1 MPYAVGDTI
10 SNSDYN
16 GLLNNTAS
24 GTPNAG
30 VAARGINF
38 IAGTGATSGAGMVYG
53 LGQTELNSVGSADV
67 IQAAQWNSLFT
78 FMNNIANHSNDTL
91 TSTTA
96 VSAGDVIQ
104 IKAALESNLDT
115 LAASVAAGCP
125 LVSAGALTTSEGTAA
140 TQTTEG
146 WDSTST
152 QELTV
157 TFASANA
164 MRWFFN
170 AGGKVRVTV
179 GTTEATV
186 HGKDQAFKD
195 LGTALGNLDIG
206 GHSLNRSGTGE
217 TSTSYAEQSGGFYD
231 LTGTADTYVSLIKLT
246 SDNTNYI
253 TNTIEI
259 SAKINAAIGTATVMT
274 IKMVATDPNDDTQYD
289 ASNTASVTPLDIK
302 NTPRMVTTLFTLTPN
317 NTEGLTPPNY
327 GPASAAA
334 PALAVL
340 TNNSIT

>member
-1 MPYAVGDTI
+1 MPYAVSDTI

-53 LGQTELNSVGSADV
+53 LGQTELSSVGSADV

-104 IKAALESNLDT
+104 IKAALESNLNT

-125 LVSAGALTTSEGTAA
+125 LVTSSALTTSAGTAA

-146 WDSTST
+146 WDNTST

-179 GTTEATV
+179 GTIEAAV
-186 HGKDQAFKD
+186 SGKDQAFKD

-217 TSTSYAEQSGGFYD
+217 TSTSYAETSGGFYD

-246 SDNTNYI
+246 SDNSNYL

-274 IKMVATDPNDDTQYD
+274 IKMVATDAAADDQYT
-289 ASNTASVTPLDIK
+289 AGNTDGVAAAAKD
-302 NTPRMVTTLFTLTPN
+302 TPRMVTTLFTLTPN
-317 NTEGLTPPNY
+317 NTEGLTTVSY
-327 GPASAAA
+327 VST
-334 PALAVL
+334 
-340 TNNSIT
+340 TNTVSNTTA

>member
-1 MPYAVGDTI
+1 MAYAVGDTI

-30 VAARGINF
+30 VAARGINY
-38 IAGTGATSGAGMVYG
+38 IAGTGAGTYG
-53 LGQTELNSVGSADV
+53 LGQTELNSVGSADT

-96 VSAGDVIQ
+96 VSAGDVIA
-104 IKAALESNLDT
+104 IKAALESNLNT

-125 LVSAGALTTSEGTAA
+125 LVTSTALTPSAGTAA

-179 GTTEATV
+179 GTTEASLNA
-186 HGKDQAFKD
+186 KDQAFKD

-246 SDNTNYI
+246 SDNTFY
-253 TNTIEI
+253 TSNTIEI
-259 SAKINAAIGTATVMT
+259 FAKINAAIGTATVMT
-274 IKMVATDPNDDTQYD
+274 IKMVATDAAADDQYTAGNTPNNIPAAVKD
-289 ASNTASVTPLDIK
+289 
-302 NTPRMVTTLFTLTPN
+302 TPRMVTTLFTLTPN

-327 GPASAAA
+327 GPASAPA

-340 TNNSIT
+340 TNDSIT